1 MNRRRRRRRKR
12 TAPTL
17 APAKKF
23 VYSCAACRGAGPKKR
38 PKAQRPA
45 RGLGPKR
52 PSGRRAGEQ
61 RSQRPN
67 KRDSRRRPPPRRPNR
82 NTAPILRPSPA
93 DQRRAAKGAPAA
105 AAPWPSEPTQPA
117 AASPSRAPKRAAT
130 RATRPHQRN
139 FINATQN
146 RQNAKPNAAAAPSD
160 ARQTGRRRNCGMP
173 KAQAQCARRASPAPR
188 LRQEW
193 VGLSGGPRIVGLRD
207 SPDGASRGGKAPS
220 FPRRQNQER
229 APRKKSPKL
238 SFHGARPWARRAMR
252 RAPTGAQPV
261 GMRGLAVT

>member
-23 VYSCAACRGAGPKKR
+23 VYSCAACRRAGPKKR

-45 RGLGPKR
+45 VAQQARFAP
-52 PSGRRAGEQ
+52 PAA
-61 RSQRPN
+61 
-67 KRDSRRRPPPRRPNR
+67 RPPLRPNR

-105 AAPWPSEPTQPA
+105 TAPWPSEPTQRSGGLPIPGA
-117 AASPSRAPKRAAT
+117 QTGRNAGNP
-130 RATRPHQRN
+130 PHQRN

-146 RQNAKPNAAAAPSD
+146 GQNAKPKAAASPSD
-160 ARQTGRRRNCGMP
+160 ARKTGRRRNCGMP

-207 SPDGASRGGKAPS
+207 SPNGASRGGKAPS

-238 SFHGARPWARRAMR
+238 SFHGARPWARRARR
-252 RAPTGAQPV
+252 RAPTGALPV